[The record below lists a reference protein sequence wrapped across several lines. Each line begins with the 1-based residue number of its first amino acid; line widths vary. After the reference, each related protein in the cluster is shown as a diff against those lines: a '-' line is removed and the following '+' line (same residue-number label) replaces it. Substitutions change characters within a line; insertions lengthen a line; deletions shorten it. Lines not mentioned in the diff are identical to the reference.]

1 MYSWERK
8 EVKRFSERN
17 VVFMSAVCHTAAVEE
32 SSGARA
38 SDSAADPPSVDQGI
52 LASWQHELSELA
64 RDYGSD
70 STLDLAFL
78 VFLRR
83 MARFGYFV
91 YGPITID
98 VRMIEDLVERTAPR
112 GQSLPPGPEGYRH
125 VYADDYVRFTRK
137 LAEELR
143 RSGRRRIDELHV
155 LLAFMRVGEGLP
167 SRVFSELGATAEQV
181 EAFAR
186 SGAPSGTSA
195 PAPPETLYSPEDAA
209 EYLGVHVQT
218 VRGWIRSGRLRA
230 SRLAGQRALRIRH
243 SDLLAVLEPIE
254 PGESGWTG

>member
-1 MYSWERK
+1 
-8 EVKRFSERN
+8 
-17 VVFMSAVCHTAAVEE
+17 MSAVCHTAAVEE
-32 SSGARA
+32 TSVAPAR
-38 SDSAADPPSVDQGI
+38 DSAGDLLGGDQGI
-52 LASWQHELSELA
+52 LASWQHELTELA
-64 RDYGSD
+64 QAYGTD
-70 STLDLAFL
+70 ATLDLTFL

-83 MARFGYFV
+83 MARFGYFT

-98 VRMIEDLVERTAPR
+98 VRLIEDLVERTVPR

-125 VYADDYVRFTRK
+125 AYADDYVRFTRK

-143 RSGRRRIDELHV
+143 RSGRRRVDELHV

-167 SRVFSELGATAEQV
+167 SRVFGELGVSAEQV

-186 SGAPSGTSA
+186 SGVPTGTSA
-195 PAPPETLYSPEDAA
+195 PAAPETLYSPEDAA